1 MTEQELY
8 ERMRALHVQIKNL
21 KREKAAVAHELEQM
35 ELRKQAERKVAQ
47 MSEAERAA
55 LAQVIRDAGGIEG
68 ASAVGTP

>member
-1 MTEQELY
+1 MTEQELQ
-8 ERMRALHVQIKNL
+8 ERMRALQAQIKEL
-21 KREKAAVAHELEQM
+21 KREKAAVAHELEHM

-68 ASAVGTP
+68 ASAVGMP